1 MYNQIYWGKKLIHSL
16 HPSRGYVF
24 GAFVYLFVFAI
35 TPTVTGDYV
44 SMQCIHKRDIPSHFV
59 VINTLLQSATG
70 VNLLS
75 HGLRFTIA
83 TKTRVLLHKRERNC
97 FSTAK
102 TKCPNGY

>member
-1 MYNQIYWGKKLIHSL
+1 M
-16 HPSRGYVF
+16 F
-24 GAFVYLFVFAI
+24 FFAFVYLFVFAI

-44 SMQCIHKRDIPSHFV
+44 SMQCIPKRDIPSHFLV
-59 VINTLLQSATG
+59 LNTLLQSATG

-75 HGLRFTIA
+75 HGLRFAIA